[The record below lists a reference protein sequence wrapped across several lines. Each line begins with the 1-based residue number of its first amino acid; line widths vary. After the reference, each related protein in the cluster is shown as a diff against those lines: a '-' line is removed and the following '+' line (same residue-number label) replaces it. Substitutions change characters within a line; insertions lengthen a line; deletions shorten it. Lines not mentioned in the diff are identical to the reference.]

1 MIYVLKLE
9 NNKWYVGKTRCLK
22 RRLKEH
28 FSGRG
33 AKWTQLHAPLECVE
47 ISFIIDEKTMTL
59 NYMKKYGWENV
70 RGYCWCARNLNKCP
84 SIINY

>member
-9 NNKWYVGKTRCLK
+9 NNKWYVVKTRCLK

-59 NYMKKYGWENV
+59 NYMKKNMDGNM
-70 RGYCWCARNLNKCP
+70 
-84 SIINY
+84 